1 MDNSTFK
8 RVSQEHLDKYVPEV
22 IDKYGHCI
30 LHGDGNMYVD
40 DEGVQKEHQ
49 RSYIAKTYA
58 GVGNEAATYVI
69 KFTDVEDVPKT
80 LEKLQEMFLAVK
92 AREKFEG
99 DKVDSN
105 DKFKSI
111 GSTKKETKSDV
122 LADTLKEKEA
132 ELEAAKKENE
142 EKEAELVN
150 SKKAEADAKLEA
162 EIQAEENAK
171 LKKQL
176 EKLQKAVKKEEKT
189 DPPPT
194 GDEKT
199 SETEQN

>member
-8 RVSQEHLDKYVPEV
+8 RVSQEHLDTYVPQV
-22 IDKYGHCI
+22 IKKYGHCI

-40 DEGVQKEHQ
+40 EEGVQKEHQ

-58 GVGNEAATYVI
+58 GVGNEAATYLI
-69 KFTDVEDVPKT
+69 KFTDVDDVPKT
-80 LEKLQEMFLAVK
+80 LTKLQEMFLTAK
-92 AREKFEG
+92 AREKFNE

-111 GSTKKETKSDV
+111 GGTKKETKSDV

-132 ELEAAKKENE
+132 ELEAA
-142 EKEAELVN
+142 
-150 SKKAEADAKLEA
+150 KKAEADAKLEA

-199 SETEQN
+199 SETKQN